1 MERIFKKRMYR
12 QRPRCIRAT
21 LGAWDARGQSAGR
34 ARAKGRR
41 ARRAAIDPALPGD
54 AGLGRAGGGRQAGP
68 LRPPPVGVGRPGPSA
83 LAVPPVGAQEFQDA
97 P

>member
-34 ARAKGRR
+34 ARARGRR

-54 AGLGRAGGGRQAGP
+54 AGLGAGRGCRAGP
-68 LRPPPVGVGRPGPSA
+68 LRPPPVGAGRPGPSA